1 MRAVRPARAQQS
13 LPDDSV
19 PDCSV
24 SYAPLLST
32 RFLAGTGRLVMV
44 RGLLTEGLPFLGKVL
59 QCACQGDAKRCVP
72 HTYFLPGPAH
82 SGPPNHACASPVT
95 LQNSFKWI

>member
-1 MRAVRPARAQQS
+1 MRAARPARAQQS
-13 LPDDSV
+13 LPNDSV

-72 HTYFLPGPAH
+72 HTYFLPGP
-82 SGPPNHACASPVT
+82 GT
-95 LQNSFKWI
+95 LRAAKPCVRQSRHPAKFF